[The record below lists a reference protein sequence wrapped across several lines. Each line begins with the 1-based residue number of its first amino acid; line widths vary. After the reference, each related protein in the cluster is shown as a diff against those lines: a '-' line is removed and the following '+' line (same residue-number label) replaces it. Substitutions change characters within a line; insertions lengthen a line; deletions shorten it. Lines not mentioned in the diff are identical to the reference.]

1 MSDNQ
6 HRNRD
11 EGWKHAKIS
20 GHENEDAVYDEIL
33 ENVELKNRILHA
45 AHKENRK
52 IVSIDVGGLN
62 EKDVPSVMGD
72 KTKSKSDIKVNLDN
86 GETIGISVK
95 KSLSGQVYLI
105 GIDRFI
111 QGYEKQFGEQIPDE
125 VKFGIRLYWGSD
137 SKTDEVIKEF
147 SAKNKKY
154 ELHKHRIVAET
165 LKKYSSKVYDDLI
178 NWFSSNI
185 INLFDFCFSRGLA
198 ASKDDW
204 ATLIWYKNDIGE
216 VEIDALINID
226 DAKKCME
233 NKAFYGTR
241 TGGSTIQLPFG
252 FVQWHSP
259 KKVIPGEIQ
268 FHHKYNEINNLL
280 KDYCEENGIDFDI
293 NNPTEHIK

>member
-6 HRNRD
+6 HRNRG

-111 QGYEKQFGEQIPDE
+111 QGYEKQFGE
-125 VKFGIRLYWGSD
+125 
-137 SKTDEVIKEF
+137 
-147 SAKNKKY
+147 
-154 ELHKHRIVAET
+154 
-165 LKKYSSKVYDDLI
+165 
-178 NWFSSNI
+178 
-185 INLFDFCFSRGLA
+185 
-198 ASKDDW
+198 
-204 ATLIWYKNDIGE
+204 
-216 VEIDALINID
+216 
-226 DAKKCME
+226 
-233 NKAFYGTR
+233 
-241 TGGSTIQLPFG
+241 
-252 FVQWHSP
+252 
-259 KKVIPGEIQ
+259 
-268 FHHKYNEINNLL
+268 
-280 KDYCEENGIDFDI
+280 
-293 NNPTEHIK
+293 